1 MSNSTNIIIMNNII
15 NSYISGGRSTT
26 VISNNIFLNCSAF
39 SDCQS
44 STISNNIFYYG
55 SIGSTSYCSFS
66 NNMAFGISSNIV
78 TGTNTG
84 SGNIMADPKFV
95 YIYSISNHDYND
107 QNNYHLQTTSP
118 ALNAGTDGTDLG
130 IFGGQYPW
138 PDTYI
143 PNYVQC
149 VQTTIPQVTELNIQN
164 SSVPANGN
172 LNFSVKAVKAAK

>member
-1 MSNSTNIIIMNNII
+1 
-15 NSYISGGRSTT
+15 
-26 VISNNIFLNCSAF
+26 
-39 SDCQS
+39 
-44 STISNNIFYYG
+44 
-55 SIGSTSYCSFS
+55 
-66 NNMAFGISSNIV
+66 
-78 TGTNTG
+78 
-84 SGNIMADPKFV
+84 MADPKFV
-95 YIYSISNHDYND
+95 YIYSASDHNYND
-107 QNNYHLQTTSP
+107 QNNYYLQTTSP

-149 VQTTIPQVTELNIQN
+149 VQTSIPQVTELNIQN